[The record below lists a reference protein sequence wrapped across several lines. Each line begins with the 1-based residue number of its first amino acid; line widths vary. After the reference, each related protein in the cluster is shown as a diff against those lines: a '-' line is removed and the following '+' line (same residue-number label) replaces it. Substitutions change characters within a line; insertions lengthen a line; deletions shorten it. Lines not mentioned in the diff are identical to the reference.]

1 MDSRGDLVRLE
12 MGNILALLKL
22 ALQNLAMILH
32 ALNINLDVLIRG
44 LLRSRGVDVSVG
56 EDVGR
61 HVD

>member
-1 MDSRGDLVRLE
+1 

>member
-1 MDSRGDLVRLE
+1 MDSRGDLVRLG

-32 ALNINLDVLIRG
+32 ALNINLGVLIRG
-44 LLRSRGVDVSVG
+44 LLRSRSVDVAVG